1 MRALCVEEPRLG
13 CISSDYNLI
22 DNLLQT
28 REVADTHMRQRKWT
42 QSDSHT
48 GLRRKS
54 NRRIPIM
61 KTTVSSL
68 ISNVCSYK
76 QVLHSL
82 SSRRVSMI
90 VLNAVVQSTNRF

>member
-1 MRALCVEEPRLG
+1 MRVLCVEEPRLG
-13 CISSDYNLI
+13 CISSDYTLI

-42 QSDSHT
+42 QSDLHT

-54 NRRIPIM
+54 KRRTPIM
-61 KTTVSSL
+61 KITVSSL

-76 QVLHSL
+76 QVLNSL
-82 SSRRVSMI
+82 KSRRVIDSYKC
-90 VLNAVVQSTNRF
+90 S